1 MPNYI
6 VGVYQERFGTVVIEA
21 NDEFLAA
28 EQAEELLKT
37 HEDISTIPSFEE
49 QSADRGVAIDVS
61 NPEELQLAVTEVI
74 NDS

>member
-21 NDEFLAA
+21 NDELLAA